1 VQVEKEIKMEESM
14 IHTEK
19 EALAFIEKH
28 GLVTLFPIK
37 NSRFP
42 SLYHST
48 AGKSREEK
56 FEKAWTW
63 ADNLAQQK
71 KIYYGKL
78 VGKQVTLVSL
88 GIFPYMFKLYQNK
101 EELNE
106 TAKKVLAYLTQHG
119 ATSTTNLRKELK
131 LMGKERKSEFT
142 KAIGQL
148 QLNHAITIVDRE
160 KSPKML
166 YTWDLIVRWMPRELL
181 KKAESTTEIVAKEQ
195 IVTKMLGSGVISRPD
210 DLKKILP

>member
-1 VQVEKEIKMEESM
+1 MQEDM

-37 NSRFP
+37 DTHFP
-42 SLYHST
+42 SLYGAT
-48 AGKSREEK
+48 AGKSKEEK
-56 FEKAWTW
+56 FEKAWAW
-63 ADNLAQQK
+63 SDNLAQQK

-88 GIFPYMFKLYQNK
+88 EIFPHIFKLYHNR

-106 TAKKVLAYLTQHG
+106 PARRILNYLTQHG

-131 LMGKERKSEFT
+131 LMGKEQKSKFT
-142 KAIGQL
+142 KALEQL
-148 QLNHAITIVDRE
+148 QLNLFIAVVDRE
-160 KSPKML
+160 KSPKMT
-166 YTWDLIVRWMPRELL
+166 YTWDLIERWMPKDLF
-181 KKAESTTEIVAKEQ
+181 KKAGSTTQIVARES
-195 IVTKMLGSGVISRPD
+195 IVKKMLESKVISRPE